1 MTMPPRLVTV
11 LVPLQ
16 LATVFLGFAICRKFI
31 HLRRAVFQD
40 ESLRSWQDNAF
51 PMPTSVWFLSEAYWL
66 LLLLPIVWGLVACLR
81 AESVGTITE
90 IRSLDSQV
98 GIGMLVLLAGFA
110 GWSALRSIAWA
121 TTIVGPTQLI

>member
-16 LATVFLGFAICRKFI
+16 LTTVFLGFAICRKFI
-31 HLRRAVFQD
+31 SYHRGVFPD
-40 ESLRSWQDNAF
+40 KFWIKVLP

-66 LLLLPIVWGLVACLR
+66 LLLLPIVWGLVACVR

-110 GWSALRSIAWA
+110 SWTDLRCIAWA
-121 TTIVGPTQLI
+121 MGIPAL